1 MRAVDISE
9 VPSKDSFIIVSINF
23 NRKGTP
29 TSLQKR
35 LLPLSLESPP
45 MEAIRKVLQEGDEY
59 DLPTD
64 GAECLIEVIE
74 DVDSIFPEK
83 EVRES

>member
-1 MRAVDISE
+1 
-9 VPSKDSFIIVSINF
+9 
-23 NRKGTP
+23 
-29 TSLQKR
+29 
-35 LLPLSLESPP
+35 

>member
-1 MRAVDISE
+1 
-9 VPSKDSFIIVSINF
+9 
-23 NRKGTP
+23 
-29 TSLQKR
+29 
-35 LLPLSLESPP
+35 

-74 DVDSIFPEK
+74 DADCFFPEK
-83 EVRES
+83 EVSTQSSARFTTPHSQPCVNPTLRSVNEAHKGHGAAYF